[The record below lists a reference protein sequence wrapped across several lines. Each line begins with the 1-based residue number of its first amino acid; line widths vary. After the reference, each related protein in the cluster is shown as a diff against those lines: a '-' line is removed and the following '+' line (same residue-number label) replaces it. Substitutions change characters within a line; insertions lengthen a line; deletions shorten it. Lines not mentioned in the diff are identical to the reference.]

1 MFGNKRLNSKIESC
15 IKANVLS
22 VSEIF
27 PHRSQTIEL
36 IDLVFK
42 YFCRLKVTKDSK
54 IFLVFKPLNHI
65 PPRTQKLLKSRV
77 LFCFVYLTFISNKFS
92 VISVNFSFV
101 VILVVV
107 TTLTNMFLLSD
118 ICIYGIDRCI
128 SV

>member
-65 PPRTQKLLKSRV
+65 PPKDTKVVKKV
-77 LFCFVYLTFISNKFS
+77 VCCFVLYI
-92 VISVNFSFV
+92 
-101 VILVVV
+101 
-107 TTLTNMFLLSD
+107 
-118 ICIYGIDRCI
+118 
-128 SV
+128 